1 MGAHGS
7 GVRRRVYDVLDASRA
22 GDRASLLTNAVIG
35 GLILANATAVVAYT
49 VGPVAARYGSAIRA
63 FDAFC
68 VAVFAV
74 EYVLRLWSVTADP
87 RYSRP
92 IVGRLRF
99 AATPYALIDLL
110 AILPFFLP
118 VVFGDPGAPRLLRLA
133 RLFRM
138 LKLVRYSASLRL
150 IAVVF
155 RRERDELLVVAAAMF
170 AVLVLSSSAMYFV
183 ERSAQ
188 PETFSSIPAAMW
200 WGITTLTTLGYGD
213 VYPVT
218 PLGRVLGGVVAVL
231 GVAIFAL
238 PTAILVEGFRE
249 ELGRSD
255 ETVECPHC
263 GETVDLDA
271 RGPIDGA
278 RDADETDRERAR

>member
-1 MGAHGS
+1 MGAQVA
-7 GVRRRVYDVLDASRA
+7 GVKRRVHDVLDAGHA
-22 GDRASLLTNAVIG
+22 HDRASLWTNAAIA
-35 GLILANATAVVAYT
+35 GLILANAAAVVAYT
-49 VGPVAARYGSAIRA
+49 VDPVAARYGAAIRA

-68 VAVFAV
+68 VAAFAV
-74 EYVLRLWSVTADP
+74 EYLLRLWSVTADP

-118 VVFGDPGAPRLLRLA
+118 VVVGDPGAPRLLRLA

-138 LKLVRYSASLRL
+138 FKLVRYSASLRL
-150 IAVVF
+150 IAVVL
-155 RRERDELLVVAAAMF
+155 RRERDELLVVGAAMSG
-170 AVLVLSSSAMYFV
+170 VLVLSSAAMYFV
-183 ERSAQ
+183 ERGAQ
-188 PETFSSIPAAMW
+188 PEAFDSIPAAMW

-249 ELGRSD
+249 ELGRQGD
-255 ETVECPHC
+255 AVECPHC
-263 GETVDLDA
+263 GREVDLSS
-271 RGPIDGA
+271 I
-278 RDADETDRERAR
+278 RDAEGRDDRT